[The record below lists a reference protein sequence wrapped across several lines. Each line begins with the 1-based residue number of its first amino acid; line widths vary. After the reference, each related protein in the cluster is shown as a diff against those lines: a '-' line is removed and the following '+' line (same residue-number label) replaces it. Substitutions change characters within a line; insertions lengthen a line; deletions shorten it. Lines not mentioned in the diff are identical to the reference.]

1 MELADTLGLGSEE
14 SHSTVMMYG
23 SSIFLNV
30 EDIHCKKKK
39 SRNTLKTHQIST
51 GKEIM
56 LDIYTDTHMELKMI
70 NLQRVEFKD
79 TLTIKGGKKM
89 QHASLF

>member
-14 SHSTVMMYG
+14 SYSTVMMYG

-39 SRNTLKTHQIST
+39 KSRNALKTHQISV

-56 LDIYTDTHMELKMI
+56 LIWT
-70 NLQRVEFKD
+70 
-79 TLTIKGGKKM
+79 G
-89 QHASLF
+89 

>member
-14 SHSTVMMYG
+14 SHSTVMMYD

-39 SRNTLKTHQIST
+39 IKEHFENTPDLN
-51 GKEIM
+51 GEG
-56 LDIYTDTHMELKMI
+56 
-70 NLQRVEFKD
+70 N
-79 TLTIKGGKKM
+79 
-89 QHASLF
+89 HAGYLY